1 MSEMIVQCLVLIT
14 GERVEEEE
22 DEDMEVVNGT
32 WERGHRLVS
41 ATHTYPHICTYM
53 ALILCKLG
61 QEGMRNVETC
71 QCSIYEYCRN
81 FKIKHL

>member
-32 WERGHRLVS
+32 
-41 ATHTYPHICTYM
+41 
-53 ALILCKLG
+53 
-61 QEGMRNVETC
+61 
-71 QCSIYEYCRN
+71 
-81 FKIKHL
+81 